1 MVQMIRLVGLI
12 MNWLALTQT
21 AKIKSTSYSKG
32 QCFCVF
38 FFNPDDLD
46 DLDDWSVEDLCFLWF
61 VF

>member
-32 QCFCVF
+32 QFFVV

-61 VF
+61 GF